1 MMVENGLIS
10 FFASRI
16 FMKMHAHFFLI
27 HRSDLKK
34 MNMTMQKP
42 KRDCWKT
49 CTTFENK
56 ISPTE
61 KEKKDDTRWEE
72 EVEESSI
79 YPLDE
84 KCPYS
89 ELLV

>member
-1 MMVENGLIS
+1 
-10 FFASRI
+10 
-16 FMKMHAHFFLI
+16 
-27 HRSDLKK
+27 
-34 MNMTMQKP
+34 MQKP